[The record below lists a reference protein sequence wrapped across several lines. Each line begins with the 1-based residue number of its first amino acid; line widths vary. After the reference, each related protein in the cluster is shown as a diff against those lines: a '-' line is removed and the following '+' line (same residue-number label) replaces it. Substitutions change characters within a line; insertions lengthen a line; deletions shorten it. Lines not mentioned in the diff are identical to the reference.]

1 MPDIDENVLQG
12 TSITSIRMRMTLV
25 RYVFILPPHTSTDH
39 STPYDKNS
47 GRPKRTVQYTRTD
60 DMWTYIASGKR
71 LPGMLTLRYL
81 FSSHSVHRFAKNC
94 NEAYLKLHA
103 VQWNAWLTH
112 TRLDPPSIEVR
123 FRRCRDTAH
132 PCPYLHSPLVDFF
145 FH

>member
-1 MPDIDENVLQG
+1 
-12 TSITSIRMRMTLV
+12 
-25 RYVFILPPHTSTDH
+25 
-39 STPYDKNS
+39 
-47 GRPKRTVQYTRTD
+47 
-60 DMWTYIASGKR
+60 
-71 LPGMLTLRYL
+71 MLTLRYL

-145 FH
+145 SH